1 MEVENNLWDRLKWV
15 KGGKLLLQKAEF
27 LKVCMLT
34 TSFPRFSG
42 DTAGIFIYRLSSS
55 LLERGIEI
63 QVLSP
68 QDNSCKH
75 SEQWGNMAIRRFPYF
90 YPSALQKLCYG
101 AGILSNI
108 KKSPILVFQVPGL
121 LLAEGI
127 FASLVLR
134 KKKADVLHAHWS
146 VPQGMVGALCKRL
159 LGMKLVVSV
168 HGSDVFWLNHT
179 LLGKINRWI
188 IDYADACTVNSKA
201 TQDLVRKISN
211 RDDIEII
218 PMGVDVDLFENVKRN
233 KRRTKRLPRERKT
246 VLFVGRLI
254 EVKGVEYLIRAVPK
268 ILAIHPDLELLIIG
282 SGPEKSRLVKLAE
295 ILNVQDSVVFKKEI
309 PQEELPD
316 YYCVADVVVLPSIHT
331 RKGETEGLGVVL
343 LEAMA
348 CGVPVVGSN
357 VGGIPDIIKHG
368 ETGLL
373 AAEKDPEDLAD
384 KILKLVDDKRLR
396 KRVIENGLKLVRENF
411 SWDVIA
417 EKFLQV
423 YREVMQNGKRS
434 LPSKQIRGIS
444 GGGA

>member
-1 MEVENNLWDRLKWV
+1 R
-15 KGGKLLLQKAEF
+15 A
-27 LKVCMLT
+27 T
-34 TSFPRFSG
+34 
-42 DTAGIFIYRLSSS
+42 
-55 LLERGIEI
+55 
-63 QVLSP
+63 
-68 QDNSCKH
+68 
-75 SEQWGNMAIRRFPYF
+75 
-90 YPSALQKLCYG
+90 QKLVAG
-101 AGILSNI
+101 ASKRDNI
-108 KKSPILVFQVPGL
+108 K
-121 LLAEGI
+121 
-127 FASLVLR
+127 
-134 KKKADVLHAHWS
+134 
-146 VPQGMVGALCKRL
+146 
-159 LGMKLVVSV
+159 
-168 HGSDVFWLNHT
+168 
-179 LLGKINRWI
+179 
-188 IDYADACTVNSKA
+188 
-201 TQDLVRKISN
+201 
-211 RDDIEII
+211 II
-218 PMGVDVDLFENVKRN
+218 PMGVDLGLFQ
-233 KRRTKRLPRERKT
+233 ERKCREKFGERST
-246 VLFVGRLI
+246 SYEQTILFVGRLI
-254 EVKGVEYLIRAVPK
+254 EFKGVEYLVRAIPK
-268 ILAIHPDLELLIIG
+268 IRVSYPKAKVLVIG
-282 SGPEKSRLVKLAE
+282 SGPEKARLVKLAE

>member
-1 MEVENNLWDRLKWV
+1 M
-15 KGGKLLLQKAEF
+15 
-27 LKVCMLT
+27 KVCLLT
-34 TSFPRFSG
+34 SSFPRFRG
-42 DTAGIFIYRLSSS
+42 DSAGAFIYHLAKALREKEVDIDVVCPHDPGS
-55 LLERGIEI
+55 RYFDIWDR
-63 QVLSP
+63 VR
-68 QDNSCKH
+68 
-75 SEQWGNMAIRRFPYF
+75 IRRVPYS
-90 YPSALQKLCYG
+90 YPLGVQKLCYG
-101 AGILSNI
+101 AGILNNI
-108 KKSPILVFQVPGL
+108 RKNPVLVFQVPGL
-121 LLAEGI
+121 FFAEAA
-127 FASLVLR
+127 FASLVIS
-134 KKKADVLHAHWS
+134 KGKADILHAHWS

-159 LGMKLVVSV
+159 LGVKLVISV
-168 HGSDVFWLNHT
+168 HGSDVFGFRHPT
-179 LLGKINRWI
+179 LSKINGKVI
-188 IDYADACTVNSKA
+188 SCADACTVNSRA
-201 TQDLVRKISN
+201 TQKLVAGASK
-211 RDDIEII
+211 RDNIKII
-218 PMGVDVDLFENVKRN
+218 PMGVDLGLFQ
-233 KRRTKRLPRERKT
+233 ERKCREKFGERST
-246 VLFVGRLI
+246 SHEQTILFVGRLI
-254 EVKGVEYLIRAVPK
+254 EFKGVEYLVRAIPK
-268 ILAIHPDLELLIIG
+268 IRVSYPKAKVLVIG
-282 SGPEKSRLVKLAE
+282 SGPEKARLVKLAE